1 MQQRVFTI
9 AENAPVAR
17 ETYRLRLTGD
27 TAAITAPGQFV
38 DIRLAGR
45 FLRRPVSV
53 CSWSDGALTLYYK
66 VAGAGTAQL
75 STLAPGTELDLLVG
89 LGNGFDVATRGETTL
104 LAGGGIGVAPLFG
117 LSKRLLAAGK
127 TPVAVLGFNTAE
139 DVFYENEFKALGV
152 QTVIATA
159 DGSRGTRGFVIDALP
174 ERFDTICACGPMP
187 MLKALCAKTD
197 KPGQISLEAR
207 MGCGFGAC
215 MGCTC
220 ETTHGSKRVCKDGP
234 VFTKEEI
241 VWPQQP

>member
-17 ETYRLRLTGD
+17 GTYRLRLAGD

-38 DIRLAGR
+38 DIRLAGY

-89 LGNGFDVATRGETTL
+89 LGNGFDVAACGETTL

-117 LSKRLLAAGK
+117 LAKRLLAAGK

-174 ERFDTICACGPMP
+174 ERFDTVCACGPMP

-215 MGCTC
+215 MGCTID
-220 ETTHGSKRVCKDGP
+220 TVNGPKRVCREGP
-234 VFTKEEI
+234 VFRRDEI
-241 VWPQQP
+241 KW

>member
-1 MQQRVFTI
+1 MKKALFL
-9 AENAPVAR
+9 ALSLAF
-17 ETYRLRLTGD
+17 LLT
-27 TAAITAPGQFV
+27 A
-38 DIRLAGR
+38 
-45 FLRRPVSV
+45 
-53 CSWSDGALTLYYK
+53 C
-66 VAGAGTAQL
+66 
-75 STLAPGTELDLLVG
+75 
-89 LGNGFDVATRGETTL
+89 GETTL

-187 MLKALCAKTD
+187 MLRALCARTE
-197 KPGQISLEAR
+197 KPGFLSLEAR

-215 MGCTC
+215 MGCTI
-220 ETTHGSKRVCKDGP
+220 ETVHGPKRVCKEGP
-234 VFTKEEI
+234 VFRKEELI
-241 VWPQQP
+241 W

>member
-1 MQQRVFTI
+1 MQQKVFTI

-17 ETYRLRLTGD
+17 DTYCLQLAGD

-89 LGNGFDVATRGETTL
+89 LGNGFDVAACGETTL
-104 LAGGGIGVAPLFG
+104 LSGGGIGTAPLFG
-117 LSKRLLAAGK
+117 LAKRLLAAGK

-159 DGSRGTRGFVIDALP
+159 DGSCGTRGFVTDALL
-174 ERFDTICACGPMP
+174 EQFDTVCACGPMP

-215 MGCTC
+215 MGCTID
-220 ETTHGSKRVCKDGP
+220 TVNGPKRVCREGP
-234 VFTKEEI
+234 VFGREEI
-241 VWPQQP
+241 KW

>member
-1 MQQRVFTI
+1 MP
-9 AENAPVAR
+9 A
-17 ETYRLRLTGD
+17 
-27 TAAITAPGQFV
+27 TA
-38 DIRLAGR
+38 
-45 FLRRPVSV
+45 
-53 CSWSDGALTLYYK
+53 
-66 VAGAGTAQL
+66 
-75 STLAPGTELDLLVG
+75 STFA
-89 LGNGFDVATRGETTL
+89 ACGETTL
-104 LAGGGIGVAPLFG
+104 LAGGGIGAAPLFALAKCL
-117 LSKRLLAAGK
+117 LSAGK
-127 TPVAVLGFNTAE
+127 TPVAVLGFNTSE

-159 DGSRGTRGFVIDALP
+159 DGGRGTRGFVTDALP
-174 ERFDTICACGPMP
+174 EQFDTVCACGPMP

-241 VWPQQP
+241 LWPQQP

>member
-1 MQQRVFTI
+1 M
-9 AENAPVAR
+9 
-17 ETYRLRLTGD
+17 
-27 TAAITAPGQFV
+27 
-38 DIRLAGR
+38 
-45 FLRRPVSV
+45 
-53 CSWSDGALTLYYK
+53 
-66 VAGAGTAQL
+66 
-75 STLAPGTELDLLVG
+75 
-89 LGNGFDVATRGETTL
+89 
-104 LAGGGIGVAPLFG
+104 
-117 LSKRLLAAGK
+117 
-127 TPVAVLGFNTAE
+127 
-139 DVFYENEFKALGV
+139 

-220 ETTHGSKRVCKDGP
+220 KTTHGSKRVCKDGP

>member
-1 MQQRVFTI
+1 MAGILSLLDALLGLEATGVLATLVRVVGSSYRRPGARLLVG
-9 AENAPVAR
+9 AEGLRAGGVSAGCLEQDVALRAR
-17 ETYRLRLTGD
+17 EVLAEGRPRL
-27 TAAITAPGQFV
+27 V
-38 DIRLAGR
+38 EY
-45 FLRRPVSV
+45 
-53 CSWSDGALTLYYK
+53 AL
-66 VAGAGTAQL
+66 
-75 STLAPGTELDLLVG
+75 GTELDLLVG

-215 MGCTC
+215 MGCTID
-220 ETTHGSKRVCKDGP
+220 TVNGPKRVCREGP
-234 VFTKEEI
+234 VFRRDEI
-241 VWPQQP
+241 KW

>member
-17 ETYRLRLTGD
+17 DTYRLHLTGD

-89 LGNGFDVATRGETTL
+89 LGNGFDVAACGETTL

-117 LSKRLLAAGK
+117 LAKCLLSAGK

-174 ERFDTICACGPMP
+174 ERFDTVCACGPMP

-215 MGCTC
+215 MGCTVKVK
-220 ETTHGSKRVCKDGP
+220 GGYKRICKDGP
-234 VFTKEEI
+234 VLVREAVI
-241 VWPQQP
+241 W

>member
-1 MQQRVFTI
+1 MIEVTYTI
-9 AENAPVAR
+9 AENAPIASGV
-17 ETYRLRLTGD
+17 YRLRLEGD
-27 TAAITAPGQFV
+27 TSAITAPGQFL
-38 DIRLAGR
+38 DLRLPGF
-45 FLRRPVSV
+45 FLRRPISICDWDEKSV
-53 CSWSDGALTLYYK
+53 TLLYK
-66 VAGAGTAQL
+66 VVGGGTDWL
-75 STLAPGTELDLLVG
+75 SRCTPGQALDALSG

-117 LSKRLLAAGK
+117 LAKCLLSAGK

-174 ERFDTICACGPMP
+174 ERFDTVCACGPMP

-215 MGCTC
+215 MGCTID
-220 ETTHGSKRVCKDGP
+220 TVNGPKRVCREGP
-234 VFTKEEI
+234 VFRRDEI
-241 VWPQQP
+241 KW

>member
-17 ETYRLRLTGD
+17 DTYRLQLTGD

-89 LGNGFDVATRGETTL
+89 LGNGFDTAPAGARPLLVGGGVLALYLASVGAPPRL
-104 LAGGGIGVAPLFG
+104 FLAGAAAIIPACAAELFEKQLHIDDNFSIPVIIGFG
-117 LSKRLLAAGK
+117 LQ
-127 TPVAVLGFNTAE
+127 LGLWTQSA
-139 DVFYENEFKALGV
+139 
-152 QTVIATA
+152 
-159 DGSRGTRGFVIDALP
+159 
-174 ERFDTICACGPMP
+174 
-187 MLKALCAKTD
+187 
-197 KPGQISLEAR
+197 
-207 MGCGFGAC
+207 
-215 MGCTC
+215 
-220 ETTHGSKRVCKDGP
+220 
-234 VFTKEEI
+234 
-241 VWPQQP
+241 